1 LGLTVCVDEV
11 AASGGYLMAC
21 VADRIVASPFAMLG
35 SIGVISTMPN
45 FYERLK
51 REGVEVRALVCSLAS
66 LLHVA
71 PHLHCISCIEI
82 KNNDDELV

>member
-1 LGLTVCVDEV
+1 VVQARGLRLTVCVDEV

-21 VADRIVASPFAMLG
+21 VADHIVASPFAMMG

-51 REGVEVRALVCSLAS
+51 REGVEVCDALRHGS
-66 LLHVA
+66 LLRRA
-71 PHLHCISCIEI
+71 DSLP
-82 KNNDDELV
+82 

>member
-1 LGLTVCVDEV
+1 MCVDEV

-21 VADRIVASPFAMLG
+21 VADHIVASPFAMLG

-51 REGVEVRALVCSLAS
+51 REGVEVSEIVNWSG
-66 LLHVA
+66 
-71 PHLHCISCIEI
+71 ISR
-82 KNNDDELV
+82 NMVYVDVWSRWRM